1 MHLPV
6 FETTLPGKVGFQDV
20 WSISTFDA
28 LFQLHSSGIDSA
40 ITYCAMGCCCVYTI
54 VQDARGIYTAW
65 SPSLFAEADAGFSLG
80 FHLSS
85 LFPGSIATKWFW
97 KYIQF
102 KGFTVFLPPT
112 SSPQSSASPPSPKA
126 PSASAVKVP
135 TKTLSHLPTK
145 QPSQSNIKANQITLS
160 LDQQFRCQRN
170 WILHLFNTAI
180 AFPKEMFANVAAAD
194 PMILHFTT
202 IGQAT
207 IGSGGI
213 IVHGAC
219 WRYAIFYSS
228 YCSWFFATKF
238 WTDAPFT
245 IRADLNGDPVTTFV
259 KPTSTPSVGAPLA
272 ANVVYIGLVH
282 LGGMISLSSL
292 CFVTFCTG
300 TWNWRPSLFK
310 RHFRECVRFLRSI
323 SVIES

>member
-1 MHLPV
+1 LSK
-6 FETTLPGKVGFQDV
+6 TLAAFIRRNQATSPTPSV
-20 WSISTFDA
+20 
-28 LFQLHSSGIDSA
+28 
-40 ITYCAMGCCCVYTI
+40 
-54 VQDARGIYTAW
+54 
-65 SPSLFAEADAGFSLG
+65 PSLFAEADAGFSLG

-112 SSPQSSASPPSPKA
+112 PSLQSSASLPSPKA

-180 AFPKEMFANVAAAD
+180 AFPKEMFANVTAAD

-228 YCSWFFATKF
+228 YCSWFLCSQ
-238 WTDAPFT
+238 
-245 IRADLNGDPVTTFV
+245 ILNWCHLYHTSGPERWSRHNICDTHKYTVGW
-259 KPTSTPSVGAPLA
+259 STPCS
-272 ANVVYIGLVH
+272 NVAYIGLVH
-282 LGGMISLSSL
+282 DFLVLWHFVQELGIGDQACSNGI
-292 CFVTFCTG
+292 FVNAFAFSA
-300 TWNWRPSLFK
+300 P
-310 RHFRECVRFLRSI
+310 
-323 SVIES
+323 